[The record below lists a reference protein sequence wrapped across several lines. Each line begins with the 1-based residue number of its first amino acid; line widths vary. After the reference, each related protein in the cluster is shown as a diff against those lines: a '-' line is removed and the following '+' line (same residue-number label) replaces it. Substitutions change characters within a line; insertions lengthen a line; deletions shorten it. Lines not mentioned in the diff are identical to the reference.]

1 MDEKQAA
8 YSSHQ
13 IAYVPGA
20 IDEDVF
26 KQAVL
31 SKVAVWQGRL
41 FAGRLHWCA
50 HVGSNT

>member
-31 SKVAVWQGRL
+31 SKVAVWQGRYSREG
-41 FAGRLHWCA
+41 FIGA
-50 HVGSNT
+50 HT